1 MQSAA
6 AIGLVA
12 FLVLACL
19 TDFRSRRIPNVLVG
33 VGVILAIFFQAATVK
48 GGGLFVS
55 TGAGGLGVWSA
66 LLGVLA
72 ALLLLLPVYA
82 VRWLGAGDV
91 KLMAMVGAWLG
102 APAIFWAMLWTAVA
116 GGVLSI
122 VFMLATRS
130 GSTVFQNFQ
139 VMANPL
145 LQRILGA
152 QSWLDR
158 GEAQTAPLKPT
169 GRMPYAFAIAAGSIA
184 EMVRQWA

>member
-6 AIGLVA
+6 VLGLVA
-12 FLVLACL
+12 FLAIACL

-33 VGVILAIFFQAATVK
+33 VGVILAIFFQTATVK
-48 GGGLFVS
+48 GGGLFIS
-55 TGAGGLGVWSA
+55 SGAGGLGLWSA
-66 LLGVLA
+66 LVGMLA

-82 VRWLGAGDV
+82 LRLLGAGDV

-102 APAIFWAMLWTAVA
+102 APSIFWAMLWTALA

-130 GSTVFQNFQ
+130 GSNVIQNLQ

-158 GEAQTAPLKPT
+158 GETQTAPLKPT

-184 EMVRQWA
+184 EVFRQWS